1 MNFGTIFVYTII
13 VFFPG
18 IMCAIADRTWG
29 LDKNPP
35 FHMLFLKSLGFG
47 LLIYWILE
55 FGLKFIGWVFEI
67 PITFENPVWK
77 LQADSDLEKLSD
89 EILAGMLTALVFTI
103 VWSYN
108 VKYELL
114 TKFLKNIGA
123 VAPIDQVRINSLILD
138 CSSDTK
144 LTVCIW
150 DDVKGRTYAGKLK
163 SFEEIKGEI
172 AVLLEDVTICNSE
185 GKVLQQFEE
194 FIYSCQRNDFKI
206 GITNREEVK

>member
-1 MNFGTIFVYTII
+1 
-13 VFFPG
+13 
-18 IMCAIADRTWG
+18 MCAMADRTWG

-55 FGLKFIGWVFEI
+55 FGHMFIGWVFEM

-77 LQADSDLEKLSD
+77 LSSEASLEGLAD

-103 VWSYN
+103 LWSYN

-114 TKFLKNIGA
+114 TKFLNNIGA
-123 VAPIDQVRINSLILD
+123 VAPLEQARINSLILD
-138 CSSDTK
+138 CSPDIT

-150 DDVKGRTYAGKLK
+150 DDIKDRTYTGKLE

-172 AVLLEDVTICNSE
+172 GVLLTDVTISNLE
-185 GKVLQQFEE
+185 GKILKQCKE
-194 FIYSCQRNDFKI
+194 FIYSCHRNDFKI
-206 GITNREEVK
+206 EIIKREEE

>member
-1 MNFGTIFVYTII
+1 
-13 VFFPG
+13 
-18 IMCAIADRTWG
+18 MCAMADRTWG

-55 FGLKFIGWVFEI
+55 FGLKFIGWVFEM
-67 PITFENPVWK
+67 PITFDNPVWK
-77 LQADSDLEKLSD
+77 LKGDASLEELAD

-103 VWSYN
+103 LWSYN

-114 TKFLKNIGA
+114 TKFLKNIRA
-123 VAPIDQVRINSLILD
+123 VAPLDQARINSIILD

-150 DDVKGRTYAGKLK
+150 DDVKDRTYTGKLK

-172 AVLLEDVTICNSE
+172 AVLLSDVTICNSE
-185 GKVLQQFEE
+185 GKVLAQYKE

-206 GITNREEVK
+206 GIINEEVIK

>member
-1 MNFGTIFVYTII
+1 
-13 VFFPG
+13 
-18 IMCAIADRTWG
+18 MCALADRTWG

-67 PITFENPVWK
+67 PIAFDNPVWK

-114 TKFLKNIGA
+114 TKFLKKIRA
-123 VAPIDQVRINSLILD
+123 VAPLEQARINSIILD
-138 CSSDTK
+138 CSPDIK

-150 DDVKGRTYAGKLK
+150 DDVKDRTYTGKLK

-172 AVLLEDVTICNSE
+172 AVLLEDVTICNLE
-185 GKVLQQFEE
+185 GLVLQQYER

-206 GITNREEVK
+206 GIIKREETK

>member
-1 MNFGTIFVYTII
+1 
-13 VFFPG
+13 
-18 IMCAIADRTWG
+18 MCALADRTWG

-114 TKFLKNIGA
+114 TKFLNNIGA
-123 VAPIDQVRINSLILD
+123 VAPIDQVRINSLIFD
-138 CSSDTK
+138 ISPKTT
-144 LTVCIW
+144 LTVSIW
-150 DDVKGRTYAGKLK
+150 DDVKNRTYAGKLK
-163 SFEEIKGEI
+163 SFEEIEDEI
-172 AVLLEDVTICNSE
+172 SVLLEDVTICNID
-185 GKVLQQFEE
+185 GKVLAQFEE

-206 GITNREEVK
+206 GITSREVVK

>member
-1 MNFGTIFVYTII
+1 MNFGAIFVYTII

-18 IMCAIADRTWG
+18 IMCAMADRTWG

-55 FGLKFIGWVFEI
+55 FGLMFIGWVFEM

-77 LQADSDLEKLSD
+77 LKGDASLEELAD
-89 EILAGMLTALVFTI
+89 EILAGMITALVFTI
-103 VWSYN
+103 LWSYN

-114 TKFLKNIGA
+114 TKFLRNIRA
-123 VAPIDQVRINSLILD
+123 VAPLEQARINSLILD
-138 CSSDTK
+138 CSPNTT

-150 DDVKGRTYAGKLK
+150 DDVKDRTYTGKLE
-163 SFEEIKGEI
+163 SFEELGNDIG
-172 AVLLEDVTICNSE
+172 VLLINVTICNLE
-185 GKVLQQFEE
+185 GKVLKQCEE
-194 FIYSCQRNDFKI
+194 FIYSCHRNDFKI
-206 GITNREEVK
+206 EIINREV

>member
-1 MNFGTIFVYTII
+1 
-13 VFFPG
+13 
-18 IMCAIADRTWG
+18 MCALADRTWG

-55 FGLKFIGWVFEI
+55 FGLKFIGWVSEI

-77 LQADSDLEKLSD
+77 LQADSDLVKLSD

-114 TKFLKNIGA
+114 TKFLFSIGA
-123 VAPIDQVRINSLILD
+123 VAPDDQVKLNSLMLEHSPDVILI
-138 CSSDTK
+138 
-144 LTVCIW
+144 VCIW
-150 DDVKGRTYAGKLK
+150 DDVKDRTYTGKLK

-172 AVLLEDVTICNSE
+172 GVLLEDVTICNID
-185 GKVLQQFEE
+185 GKVLTEYEQ

-206 GITNREEVK
+206 GIIKREVIK